1 MGACS
6 SDKYRLL
13 REEYGLELTK
23 MVIGEKNK
31 LFIDRIVGRLKREI
45 TESARKM
52 EASAN
57 AAI

>member
-1 MGACS
+1 MGACT
-6 SDKYRLL
+6 SDKYKLL

-45 TESARKM
+45 SEYAKKAESN
-52 EASAN
+52 AN
-57 AAI
+57 VAI